1 MVIRMLSAPGTKV
14 TSAGNENGLPVLEV
28 TSPASPAGVTHEQL
42 VIDPARRLVV
52 ERRLYAGDTLLGK
65 TSVTSYSAKGP

>member
-28 TSPASPAGVTHEQL
+28 TSPAGVTHEQL